1 MSNTNTLTSAQLKT
15 LRHMLEEER
24 ERLLA
29 HFDTEQTEDGLR
41 VMSET
46 ESVGE
51 LSAYDN
57 HPGDL
62 GTETFER
69 ERDLALDDHFRQ
81 KLAEVEAAL
90 GRLADGEY
98 GQCAVC
104 GETVPYERL
113 EALPA
118 TTYCVAHAEHS
129 LESGGGTDA
138 RPSISQMNADEERAR
153 QAARF
158 DDAGAWER
166 LEDYGNASGTVTTGN
181 SQS

>member
-1 MSNTNTLTSAQLKT
+1 MPNTELTPSQLEA
-15 LRHMLEEER
+15 LRGLLEEER
-24 ERLLA
+24 ERLNA
-29 HFDTEQTEDGLR
+29 HFEDGAADSGLR
-41 VMSET
+41 GANET

-69 ERDLALDDHFRQ
+69 ERDMAIDDNFRQ
-81 KLAEVEAAL
+81 KLAEIEAAL
-90 GRLADGEY
+90 DRLESEEY
-98 GQCAVC
+98 GLCDLC
-104 GETVPYERL
+104 GKPIRYERL

-118 TTYCVAHAEHS
+118 TTRCVTHASAGPEDGS
-129 LESGGGTDA
+129 GTDA
-138 RPSISQMNADEERAR
+138 RASVSQLNADEERTR

-166 LEDYGNASGTVTTGN
+166 LEAYGNASDTVTTGN
-181 SQS
+181 TRK

>member
-1 MSNTNTLTSAQLKT
+1 MPNTKLTSSQLET
-15 LRHMLEEER
+15 LRRLLEEER
-24 ERLLA
+24 ERLNA
-29 HFDTEQTEDGLR
+29 HFEDEESENGLR
-41 VMSET
+41 GTNET

-69 ERDLALDDHFRQ
+69 ERDLAIDDNFRQ
-81 KLAEVEAAL
+81 KLAETEDAL
-90 GRLADGEY
+90 ERLDSGEY
-98 GQCAVC
+98 GICAIC
-104 GETVPYERL
+104 RQPIPYERL

-118 TTYCVAHAEHS
+118 TTRCVTDASVGAEVGS
-129 LESGGGTDA
+129 GTDA
-138 RPSISQMNADEERAR
+138 RPSVSQLNADEERTR

-166 LEDYGNASGTVTTGN
+166 LEAYGNASDTVTTGN
-181 SQS
+181 KRK